1 MDWTPSVGSGEQN
14 RAKVLNGTGF
24 WEVGVLPVCPIPR
37 KKTVL
42 KTSLESESE
51 SIPEAA
57 VESMST

>member
-1 MDWTPSVGSGEQN
+1 MGSREQN
-14 RAKVLNGTGF
+14 RAKVLNGAGF

-42 KTSLESESE
+42 KTSLESES
-51 SIPEAA
+51 IPEAV